1 MQSNPSIFRVLR
13 SNPALALALSMII
26 GLGGCSTDDKNANYV
41 EKPVDELYNR
51 GVDQLETKKYVDA
64 ALTFEEVERQHPY
77 SVWATKAQIMA
88 AYGYYKTNNYD
99 QAVASLDRFIQ
110 LHPTNK
116 DVGYAYYLR
125 GLTYYEQI
133 SDVSRDQQMT
143 KLALESLNE
152 VVTRFPQSKFA
163 RDAKFKMEL
172 TYDHLAGKEM
182 VIGRYY
188 HNQHQYLA
196 AINRFRAVI
205 DQYQTTTHV
214 PEALHRLTEAY
225 LALGLNDEA
234 RKTASVLG
242 HNFPGSEWYL
252 DSYELLTGKIIR
264 TAKDRERQKAW
275 YDKLKFWSGGGSRPE
290 KALEPANTSTAPDP
304 QSASDLKSASTSEK
318 AWYEKLK
325 FW

>member
-1 MQSNPSIFRVLR
+1 MTVFPRCFRNIAGPSAKAATV
-13 SNPALALALSMII
+13 LAL
-26 GLGGCSTDDKNANYV
+26 GLVLAGCSLFEDEKPEYV
-41 EKPVDELYNR
+41 EEPVDQLYNR
-51 GVDQLETKKYVDA
+51 GVDQLEAGAWVDA
-64 ALTFEEVERQHPY
+64 AQSFEEVERQHPY

-99 QAVASLDRFIQ
+99 QAIAALDRFIQ

-133 SDVSRDQQMT
+133 SDVSRDQRMT
-143 KLALESLNE
+143 ELALESLNE
-152 VVTRFPQSKFA
+152 VVTRFPNSKFA

-182 VIGRYY
+182 EIGRYY
-188 HNQHQYLA
+188 HTQRQYLA

-225 LALGLNDEA
+225 LALGLTQEA

-242 HNFPGSEWYL
+242 HNFPGSEWYM
-252 DSYELLTGKIIR
+252 DSYEMLTGEQVRPENAEDKS
-264 TAKDRERQKAW
+264 W
-275 YDKLKFWSGGGSRPE
+275 YENLKFW
-290 KALEPANTSTAPDP
+290 
-304 QSASDLKSASTSEK
+304 
-318 AWYEKLK
+318 
-325 FW
+325 